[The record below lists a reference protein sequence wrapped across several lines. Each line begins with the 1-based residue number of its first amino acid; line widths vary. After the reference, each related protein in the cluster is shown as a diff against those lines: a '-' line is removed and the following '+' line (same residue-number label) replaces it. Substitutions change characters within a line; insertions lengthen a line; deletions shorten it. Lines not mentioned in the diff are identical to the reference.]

1 MADFLPKRGFDP
13 HALDDWLADLAETEQ
28 RNASFFSL
36 NRYFF
41 SAEKT

>member
-1 MADFLPKRGFDP
+1 MADFLAKRGFD
-13 HALDDWLADLAETEQ
+13 ACDLDAWLADLAETEQ